1 LNLRMRRKCALRAD
15 FALAIYRTARIAVVA
30 AALLV
35 AWSLGAAQACP
46 QNKSESFPAVHKIE
60 RSVHHKLGTTP
71 ALIQRIANAQR
82 LYSDPSCAFHTHG
95 AACGSGCC
103 FVGFASIDKLAADLY
118 FPVSSVRILPSD
130 QAEVPAGRPP
140 PDFRPPRNFI

>member
-1 LNLRMRRKCALRAD
+1 MWIECALRTNV
-15 FALAIYRTARIAVVA
+15 ALAIYRTARSAVVA
-30 AALLV
+30 TVLLL
-35 AWSLGAAQACP
+35 AWFVGSAQACP
-46 QNKSESFPAVHKIE
+46 QNKSEPFGVTAIYKVE

-71 ALIQRIANAQR
+71 ALLQKIANAQR
-82 LYSDPSCAFHTHG
+82 LYADPSCAFHTHG

-103 FVGFASIDKLAADLY
+103 FVGFASIDALSASLY

-130 QAEVPAGRPP
+130 QAEVPANRPP